1 MKVITKLVFVDEQE
15 EKFFGEGPYQL
26 LRKVE
31 ETGSLRAAAISIGMA
46 YSKATNLLNHAEK
59 SLGFPLTVRK
69 IGGKSGGGS
78 VLTKEAEDFLQKYE
92 SFRTECVKHSKLM
105 YEKYFEGFDEVS
117 NVGKA
122 GDDDRDHGGCN
133 ASDLDGSDENQ
144 SPQFGCVI
152 MASGMG
158 KRFGGDKLMTILL
171 GKPMIQYI
179 VEATE
184 GLFLHRVVVTRNEA
198 VQAWCKERNIPV
210 VCHELPGRN
219 DTVRLGIEAFMEANS
234 VKDEEPVAEMSK
246 KNENG
251 MQDGSKKTFSGCVF
265 CPADMPF
272 VNRNS
277 LRKLLAMASEN
288 GEGIYRMA
296 YQGTCGSPVLFT
308 QKYFEPLKEL
318 PEGKG
323 GSEIIKA
330 NKENVY
336 LVEAKEAC
344 ELWDMDTK
352 EDFVKI
358 EEKMREKL
366 I

>member
-1 MKVITKLVFVDEQE
+1 MKVVTKLVFVDDEG

-31 ETGSLRAAAISIGMA
+31 ETGSLRAAAISMGMA
-46 YSKATNLLNHAEK
+46 YSKATNLLNKAEK
-59 SLGFPLTVRK
+59 SLGFPLTVRQ

-78 VLTKEAEDFLQKYE
+78 VLTKEAEEFLQKYE
-92 SFRTECVKHSKLM
+92 SFRTECMKQNRLA
-105 YEKYFEGFDEVS
+105 YEKCFGGFGEANDCDSVHDT
-117 NVGKA
+117 GA
-122 GDDDRDHGGCN
+122 
-133 ASDLDGSDENQ
+133 ASDSDGLCENQ
-144 SPQFGCVI
+144 SPQVGCVI

-158 KRFGGDKLMTILL
+158 KRFGGDKLMATLL

-184 GLFLHRVVVTRNEA
+184 GLFTCRVVVTRNEA
-198 VQAWCKERNIPV
+198 VRAWCDERKIPV
-210 VCHELPGRN
+210 VYHEMPGRN
-219 DTVRLGIEAFMEANS
+219 DTVRLGIDALMEVSGKQTAIIA
-234 VKDEEPVAEMSK
+234 AET
-246 KNENG
+246 
-251 MQDGSKKTFSGCVF
+251 QDGSNMQLAGCVF

-272 VNRNS
+272 VSRDS
-277 LRKLLAMASEN
+277 LDKMLAMASRN
-288 GEGIYRMA
+288 GAGIYRMA

-308 QKYFEPLKEL
+308 KEYFTALKEL

-330 NKENVY
+330 NKEKVH

-352 EDFVKI
+352 EDYARI
-358 EEKMREKL
+358 EEKMREKPARL
-366 I
+366 LDQC